1 VVRVALGLI
10 FLLSATA
17 KLRDPTRFVRAVL
30 DYALLRGSLA
40 RLYGRMLPFVEL
52 GTALLLLSGFFL
64 PIAAALAML
73 MLTSFAIAI
82 TAVTVQGRELGC
94 HCFGEASTS
103 HIGWHSLVRDLLL
116 LLPVMWL
123 LATGMNTN
131 DGMLA
136 WLRAGMGSS
145 VATIALAALFA
156 LAYWLVVQ
164 WLDVL
169 ASLVRPRSEI
179 A

>member
-1 VVRVALGLI
+1 MASEVGPQLQTVVRVALGLI

-73 MLTSFAIAI
+73 MLTSFE
-82 TAVTVQGRELGC
+82 TFEELRRHAVVSE
-94 HCFGEASTS
+94 
-103 HIGWHSLVRDLLL
+103 RDLTRMLQNSARTLL
-116 LLPVMWL
+116 LAEL
-123 LATGMNTN
+123 
-131 DGMLA
+131 
-136 WLRAGMGSS
+136 
-145 VATIALAALFA
+145 
-156 LAYWLVVQ
+156 
-164 WLDVL
+164 
-169 ASLVRPRSEI
+169 
-179 A
+179 